1 MTRAELKY
9 YTSLTLKKSRME
21 EAKFLVEG
29 IKLIGE
35 AISSGYYCEAIF
47 YTNAVSEK
55 EEEFVESLRKKVFRI
70 EEVRR
75 EDLCR
80 LADVKTPQEVI
91 AVFYNDD
98 DKDKEPKGELIVAL
112 ENINDPGNLGT
123 IIRSSDWFG
132 VSSILLSE
140 NCAEIY
146 NPKVIRASAGSVF
159 HLNVFES
166 KNFYQQLEE
175 QKAKEYQ
182 ICCADLTGENIYNFT
197 KHSKLVLVMANEANG
212 PTDEL
217 LSLCDNKI
225 TIPRKGNA
233 ESLNVSIASA
243 IILSELTK

>member
-1 MTRAELKY
+1 M
-9 YTSLTLKKSRME
+9 KKNRIE

-55 EEEFVESLRKKVFRI
+55 EEEFVDSVRKKVLRI
-70 EEVRR
+70 EEIRR

-80 LADVKTPQEVI
+80 LADVKTPQEVV
-91 AVFYNDD
+91 AVFYDD
-98 DKDKEPKGELIVAL
+98 DKKDKEPKGELIVAL

-132 VSSILLSE
+132 VSTILLSE

-159 HLNVFES
+159 HLDIFES

-175 QKAKEYQ
+175 LKAKNYK
-182 ICCADLTGENIYNFT
+182 ICCADLTGENIYNSA
-197 KHSKLVLVMANEANG
+197 KHTNLVLVMANEANG

-217 LSLCDNKI
+217 LSVCDLKI
-225 TIPRKGNA
+225 TIPKKGNA
-233 ESLNVSIASA
+233 ESLNVASASA

>member
-9 YTSLTLKKSRME
+9 YTSLTLKKNRLE
-21 EAKFLVEG
+21 EAKFVVEG

-35 AISSGYYCEAIF
+35 AISSGFYCEAIF
-47 YTNAVSEK
+47 FTNAVSDK
-55 EEEFVESLRKKVFRI
+55 EEDFVESHRKKVLRI

-80 LADVKTPQEVI
+80 LADAKNPQEVI
-91 AVFYNDD
+91 AVFYNDE
-98 DKDKEPKGELIVAL
+98 KEKELNGNVIVAL

-123 IIRSSDWFG
+123 ILRSSNWFG
-132 VSSILLSE
+132 ISTVLLSE

-159 HLNVFES
+159 HLNIFES

-175 QKAKEYQ
+175 LKAKNYQ
-182 ICCADLTGENIYNFT
+182 VCCADLAGENIYSFT
-197 KHSKLVLVMANEANG
+197 KHSNSVLVMANEANG
-212 PTDEL
+212 PTEEL
-217 LSLCDNKI
+217 LSLCDIKI
-225 TIPRKGNA
+225 TIPKKGNA
-233 ESLNVSIASA
+233 ESLNVATASA

>member
-9 YTSLTLKKSRME
+9 YTSLTLKKNRIE
-21 EAKFLVEG
+21 EAKFVVEG

-35 AISSGYYCEAIF
+35 AISSGFYCEAIF
-47 YTNAVSEK
+47 YTNAVSDK
-55 EEEFVESLRKKVFRI
+55 EEDFVDSLRKKVLRI
-70 EEVRR
+70 EEIRR
-75 EDLCR
+75 EDLYR

-91 AVFYNDD
+91 AVFYNDE
-98 DKDKEPKGELIVAL
+98 KEKEFKGDLIVAL

-123 IIRSSDWFG
+123 ILRSSDWFG
-132 VSSILLSE
+132 VSTILLSE

-159 HLNVFES
+159 HLNIFES
-166 KNFYQQLEE
+166 NNFYQQLEE
-175 QKAKEYQ
+175 LKSKNYQ
-182 ICCADLTGENIYNFT
+182 VCCADLAGENIYNFT
-197 KHSKLVLVMANEANG
+197 KNSSLVLVLANEASG

-217 LSLCDNKI
+217 LRLCDIKI

-233 ESLNVSIASA
+233 ESLNVATASA